1 MTIALD
7 ALTDA
12 YHRDGFATRLDLFTP
27 EEMNGFRASF
37 DELEAREGPEKCAIG
52 LQGRHIDEEFI
63 WQMAADPRVVDAV
76 SACMGDDVMLLS
88 THFFCKYPD
97 PEASKYVAWHQ
108 DITYWGLEP
117 PEAHTAWIAVDDAD
131 LANGCMQI
139 IPGSHRGGI
148 VEHGTSD
155 GGTNLLSINQEIPD
169 ELVDKSQAV
178 PIELRAGQVSLHE
191 GRLYHASFPNTSRRR
206 RCGLTARFIGAGKH
220 TAPAKRRYL
229 QTIVA
234 DHFSCGINAKF
245 VQFIP
250 PRIERRH
257 AMAHTAFDTFFER
270 PLIDRRRI
278 KRKTRFAKIRQF

>member
-1 MTIALD
+1 MTVAPSDL
-7 ALTDA
+7 AAA
-12 YHRDGFATRLDLFTP
+12 YQRDGFVSPLDIFSNSEITD
-27 EEMNGFRASF
+27 FRAQF
-37 DELEAREGPEKCAIG
+37 DELEAREGKENCQVG
-52 LQGRHIDEEFI
+52 LQARHMDVEFI
-63 WQMAADPRVVDAV
+63 WRMASDVRILEAIV
-76 SACMGDDVMLLS
+76 ACMGDDVMLLS

-131 LANGCMQI
+131 LANGCIQI

-206 RCGLTARFIGAGKH
+206 RCGLTARFIAPEARQAQANSIGKDWEPILLRGEDRH
-220 TAPAKRRYL
+220 HHYPDTAVP
-229 QTIVA
+229 
-234 DHFSCGINAKF
+234 FPS
-245 VQFIP
+245 
-250 PRIERRH
+250 
-257 AMAHTAFDTFFER
+257 
-270 PLIDRRRI
+270 
-278 KRKTRFAKIRQF
+278 